1 MKGSYLMQDKYGN
14 AKEQVVIRV
23 TYDKAT
29 LKRMNVDNIDFK
41 NIFDVADMGSVH
53 PAFQY

>member
-1 MKGSYLMQDKYGN
+1 MKGSYSMQDKYGN
-14 AKEQVVIRV
+14 ASEQVVIRA

-29 LKRMNVDNIDFK
+29 LGRMNFDSIYFK